1 MNIFVI
7 SSDSFF
13 TQEVITHFNSENHS
27 IEIHENGLDVLSDI
41 RERIPDVIIIDNE
54 CDGINPL
61 VLNKILCRD
70 GRFDKTLFH
79 FIAPRKIEDE
89 DSFIKTNNITNLWI
103 KPVDF
108 KKIAASIH

>member
-7 SSDSFF
+7 SSDPFF
-13 TQEVITHFNSENHS
+13 TQEIITHFNSEIHS
-27 IEIHENGLDVLSDI
+27 IEIHENGLDVLRDI

-70 GRFDKTLFH
+70 SRFDKTLFH
-79 FIAPRKIEDE
+79 FIASKKIEDE
-89 DSFIKTNNITNLWI
+89 DYFNKANSITNLWT
-103 KPVDF
+103 KPVNF
-108 KKIAASIH
+108 QKIADSIN

>member
-7 SSDSFF
+7 SNDSFLA
-13 TQEVITHFNSENHS
+13 QEIITHFNPESHS

-41 RERIPDVIIIDNE
+41 RDRIPDVIIIDNE

-70 GRFDKTLFH
+70 GRFDETVFH
-79 FIAPRKIEDE
+79 FIAAKKIEDE
-89 DSFIKTNNITNLWI
+89 DNFNKANNITNLWI
-103 KPVDF
+103 KPVNF
-108 KKIAASIH
+108 EKMAASVS